1 MRGRL
6 RERQNVLQRNM
17 SARRRSAREKQS
29 KGDRGGK
36 RKCKR
41 ESQEGRNTE
50 ESKSARVLFCT
61 KEMMRNRQNTSP
73 GGK

>member
-1 MRGRL
+1 M
-6 RERQNVLQRNM
+6 LQG
-17 SARRRSAREKQS
+17 SVCKEKVCKGEAQS

-41 ESQEGRNTE
+41 DSQEGRNTE
-50 ESKSARVLFCT
+50 ESKSAQVLFCT